1 MTRPVRIL
9 HLENSPC
16 DAELVRD
23 ALRQTNLACEL
34 RLARNRAE
42 YEAALVETRFDMIL
56 SDYSLPDYDGMAA
69 LALVREKQ
77 PGVPFLLIT
86 GTLDDKQAL
95 DCVLRGA
102 TDYVL
107 KRRLELLVP
116 VVRRALRDAEDL
128 RKHRQT
134 EVELRESE
142 QRYRTLFESAQDG
155 MALAEAATGLLVKCN
170 QALCRMVERTP
181 TELEGQPQ
189 SILHPREDPSN
200 GLSTSFRKHQTGDR
214 TLVLEDCLLSKSGSV
229 IAVDIR
235 ASQIRIDGRDYLL
248 GIFRDIT
255 ERKRAENAL
264 RQSAADLH
272 ALTARLHAV
281 REEERKTL
289 SRELHDNFGQNLT
302 ALQIDLAWL
311 SRQLRSAAPPDL
323 GVLCGKVATM
333 EPLVE
338 HLTELTQNI
347 SSSLRLGVLD
357 DLGLVA
363 AIEWQAAD
371 FEKLTGLPCTALL
384 PPEDL
389 ALDTDCALTLFLI
402 MQEALTNVSRH
413 AQARRVD
420 IRLRRVGSD
429 LELEIQDDGRG
440 FVTGAISGLK
450 ALGVIGMRER
460 ASAFGG
466 TLAVL
471 SEPGRGTTVRVRVPV
486 TCEKKNEECGMGDGG

>member
-1 MTRPVRIL
+1 MAMSRPVQIL
-9 HLENSPC
+9 HLENSPR
-16 DAELVRD
+16 DAELVRE
-23 ALRQTNLACEL
+23 ALRQSNLACEL
-34 RLARNRAE
+34 RLARSRAE
-42 YEAALVETRFDMIL
+42 YETALVQTRFDMIL
-56 SDYSLPDYDGMAA
+56 SDYSLPDYDGLAA
-69 LALVREKQ
+69 LALLREKQ
-77 PGVPFLLIT
+77 PVVPFLLIT
-86 GTLDDKQAL
+86 GTLDDKQAM

-116 VVRRALRDAEDL
+116 VVRRALKDAEKL

-134 EVELRESE
+134 LRESE
-142 QRYRTLFESAQDG
+142 QRYRTLFERAQDG
-155 MALAEAATGLLVKCN
+155 MALFEAATGLLVKCN

-189 SILHPREDPSN
+189 SILFPREGQSD
-200 GLSTSFRKHQTGDR
+200 GLSTTFRTHQIGDSTR
-214 TLVLEDCLLSKSGSV
+214 VLEDGLLSKNGSV

-235 ASQIRIDGRDYLL
+235 ASPIRIDGRDYLL

-272 ALTARLHAV
+272 ALTSRLNSV

-289 SRELHDNFGQNLT
+289 SRELHDRFGQNLT
-302 ALQIDLAWL
+302 ALQFVLAWL
-311 SRQLRSAAPPDL
+311 NLQLRSAAPPDL

-333 EPLVE
+333 ERLVE
-338 HLTELTQNI
+338 YLTELTQNI

-371 FEKLTGLPCTALL
+371 FEKLTGLPCAALL

-389 ALDTDCALTLFLI
+389 ALDTDCALTLFRI
-402 MQEALTNVSRH
+402 MQEALTNVTRH
-413 AQARRVD
+413 AQAKRVD

-440 FVTGAISGLK
+440 FVSGVIFGPN

-471 SEPGRGTTVRVRVPV
+471 SEPGRGTTVRVRVPA
-486 TCEKKNEECGMGDGG
+486 TCERKIGKAE